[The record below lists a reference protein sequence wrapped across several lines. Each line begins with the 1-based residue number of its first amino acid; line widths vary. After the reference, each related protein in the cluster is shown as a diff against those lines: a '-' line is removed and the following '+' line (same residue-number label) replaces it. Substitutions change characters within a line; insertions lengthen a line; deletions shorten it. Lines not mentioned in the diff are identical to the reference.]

1 MSKYSTISVQ
11 EEVKKVLERAKGEK
25 EWGDFLLDLYNE
37 ADRARRTKAFEKLV
51 EKLSDEDL
59 ESVLKSRSEF
69 RESLIFG

>member
-51 EKLSDEDL
+51 EKLSDGDL
-59 ESVLKSRSEF
+59 ESILKSSTEL
-69 RESLIFG
+69 RESLKFG